1 MSKPTNWPDDRIR
14 PVNNWVLA
22 GRVVIFLISILYFL
36 LGAFTLL
43 LVRIFSVKFY
53 LRFMSYWVF
62 LGTRVLMIVLNAK
75 ITVESSEQIPRGQ
88 PFVVIGNHTSY
99 LDVPVVASQ
108 IPVLFVAKQDVKQW
122 PLIGWAG
129 YLAGTIFVDRDTGG
143 NSGKYARV
151 MRTILGFGT
160 NINFFPEG
168 TTTGGNDLL
177 RFRSALFA
185 AAAEAHVPVLPVG
198 ISYYNIGGIETDE
211 MTRDLVMWYKDD
223 PFISHF
229 LTLLRLPSIGVLLKI
244 GAASTVT
251 LDPDTLETRHRVAS
265 IYREQVAALY
275 DYPFKNITH

>member
-1 MSKPTNWPDDRIR
+1 MSNPTNWPDDRIR
-14 PVNNWVLA
+14 PVNNWLLA
-22 GRVVIFLISILYFL
+22 GRILIFLLSIVYFL
-36 LGAFTLL
+36 LGAMTLL
-43 LVRIFSVKFY
+43 VIRLFSVKFY

-62 LGTRVLMIVLNAK
+62 LGTRVLMLALNAK
-75 ITVESSEQIPRGQ
+75 ITLENGENIPRGQ

-99 LDVPVVASQ
+99 LDIPVVASQ

-143 NSGKYARV
+143 KSGKYARV

-185 AAAEAHVPVLPVG
+185 ATAEAGVPVLPVG
-198 ISYYNIGGIETDE
+198 ISYYNIGGMVTDE
-211 MTRDLVMWYKDD
+211 ISRDLVMWYKDD
-223 PFISHF
+223 PFGGHF
-229 LTLLRLPSIGVLLKI
+229 LTLLRLPSIGVRLKI
-244 GAASTVT
+244 GTASTVS
-251 LDPDTLETRHRVAS
+251 LESDILENRQRVAS
-265 IYREQVAALY
+265 VYRDQVAELY
-275 DYPFKNITH
+275 EYPFKKITR